1 MTADQKEKKSAQV
14 HRVHT
19 HFQGKQFSFVSED
32 VTLPNGSRAE
42 LDMVRHPGSTA
53 IVPLFQDNTVLM
65 ERQYRHA
72 VQDYLLEIPAGT
84 MEPGEAPLNCARRE
98 LEEETGYMAE
108 EFISLSQV
116 DILPAYTDERIYVY
130 LAKGLAPSRQQL
142 DDDEVIEV
150 VTYPFDDAL
159 KLIDSG
165 QIRDG
170 LTILALLQAQR
181 FLRHQW

>member
-1 MTADQKEKKSAQV
+1 MSADQKDQKFAQV
-14 HRVHT
+14 HQVHR
-19 HFQGKQFSFVSED
+19 HFKGKLFSFVSED

-42 LDMVRHPGSTA
+42 LAMVRHPGSTA
-53 IVPLFQDNTVLM
+53 VVPLFQDNTVLM

-130 LAKGLAPSRQQL
+130 LAKGLTPSRQQL

-150 VTYPFDDAL
+150 VTYPFDEAL

-181 FLRHQW
+181 FLRRQ